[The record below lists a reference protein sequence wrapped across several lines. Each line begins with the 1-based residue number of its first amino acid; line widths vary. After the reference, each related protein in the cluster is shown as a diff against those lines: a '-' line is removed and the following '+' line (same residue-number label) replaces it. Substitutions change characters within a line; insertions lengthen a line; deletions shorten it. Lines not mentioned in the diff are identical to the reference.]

1 MKWLIRTLPIT
12 FFLSQL
18 CLAQGARE
26 PLDTDEAGIWMVM
39 DKHEQMV
46 RTSQKRIEDPFLED
60 YLGKLTCDLAPE
72 HCGDIRIYVLR
83 TPGFNASMAP
93 NGAMFVQT
101 GLLMRLQDESEL
113 AAVLGHEIGH
123 YTHEHTIN
131 RLRKLQGRRSAFAV
145 VGTAI
150 GAAGTVAQAGAAT
163 VYDANNVAAMTDTA
177 LAMVNVAGVFAQYQ
191 LIAFGRDQETE
202 ADKIGFDRLVSAGFD
217 PLGPSKV
224 WDKVVAEQEAG
235 DRVAGFSMFSTHPA
249 PSERLSLLQERAKGL
264 PEGKVNSNTY
274 LEMVRKHRLDWLRDE
289 VEVQHPQALTHI
301 IEKQIS
307 LGLNPASGYFL
318 LGKRWQW
325 LSEQEKSKS
334 KKKEA
339 LEAAVNAFASGDED
353 PNTDL
358 PPEGYR
364 EWAKTSL
371 SLGLDQEAKKYFEKY
386 LKLKPNAWDARFIKK
401 ELSKLSK

>member
-1 MKWLIRTLPIT
+1 MNWLNRILPVT
-12 FFLSQL
+12 FLLSQL
-18 CLAQGARE
+18 CAAQGAHE

-46 RTSQKRIEDPFLED
+46 RTSQKRVEDPFLED
-60 YLGKLTCDLAPE
+60 YLGNLTCELAPE
-72 HCGDIRIYVLR
+72 HCDDIRIYVLR

-163 VYDANNVAAMTDTA
+163 VYDANSVAAMTDTA
-177 LAMVNVAGVFAQYQ
+177 LAMVNVAGVFAHYQ

-202 ADKIGFDRLVSAGFD
+202 ADEIGFDRLVSAGFD

-249 PSERLSLLQERAKGL
+249 PSERLSLLQKRAQGL
-264 PEGKVNSNTY
+264 PEGKINSNAY
-274 LEMVRKHRLDWLRDE
+274 LDMVQKHRLDWLRDE

-307 LGLNPASGYFL
+307 LGLDPATGYFL

-325 LSEQEKSKS
+325 LSEQERSKS
-334 KKKEA
+334 KRKYA
-339 LEAAVNAFASGDED
+339 LQAAANAFSAGDGD
-353 PNTDL
+353 QNTEL

-364 EWAKTSL
+364 EWAKVSL
-371 SLGLDQEAKKYFEKY
+371 ALDLKHEATKYFEKY
-386 LKLKPNAWDARFIKK
+386 LELEPDAWDARFIKK